1 VSSHRIDSLRR
12 VLDLYL
18 LQERGAK
25 LAMAQAS
32 QRVSLMTKR
41 LESLELREISVPA
54 AGGRDFVEIE
64 AKLSLEI
71 FALMREQTRR
81 ALRAARLEQIQYK
94 LEWTERFKAV
104 EQIRGVLDLLQVEM
118 DRTVQRHDQQ
128 EIDDLYAARKF
139 SQRNSQP

>member
-1 VSSHRIDSLRR
+1 MSSHRIDSLRR